1 MAQSSPK
8 AGKDPKAGRD
18 SKTGK
23 DSKPEWGSHADVEA
37 CDLLEALSRG
47 RPAAGQDPVK
57 RKQIIDGARRVFID
71 KGFEA
76 ASMNDITREA
86 GVSKGTIY
94 VYFANKEEL
103 FEALIEEERGSIFK
117 NMYDMLDRADD
128 LRQTLV
134 KFGKVLSLKITSAK
148 VVQAQRTVI
157 GASDRIPD
165 MGARFYERGP
175 KRGHD
180 KVVTFFNA
188 AIERGLL
195 RIDDVDLAAY
205 QFTELCLAG
214 LFRQCIF
221 AYRTKAPG
229 QDEIDRIV
237 SSGVDMFLNYY
248 GTEKLAEEERGQTI
262 ALQAEDQG

>member
-1 MAQSSPK
+1 MGETLPN
-8 AGKDPKAGRD
+8 AGKDK
-18 SKTGK
+18 
-23 DSKPEWGSHADVEA
+23 
-37 CDLLEALSRG
+37 CDLPDGLHRG

-57 RKQIIDGARRVFID
+57 RGQIIEGARRVFID

-103 FEALIEEERGSIFK
+103 FEALIEEERSTIFK
-117 NMYDMLDRADD
+117 NMYDVLDQIGD
-128 LRQTLV
+128 LRATLV
-134 KFGKVLSLKITSAK
+134 QFGTVLSAKITSAR
-148 VVQAQRTVI
+148 VIQAQRTVI
-157 GASDRIPD
+157 GASDRIPEL
-165 MGARFYERGP
+165 GTRFYERGP

-180 KVVTFFNA
+180 KVVDFLNV

-195 RIDDVDLAAY
+195 AIPDVDLAAY

-221 AYRTKAPG
+221 AYRTKAPSSA
-229 QDEIDRIV
+229 EVEHIV
-237 SSGVDMFLNYY
+237 GSGVDMFLKAY
-248 GTEKLAEEERGQTI
+248 GTGQLAADES
-262 ALQAEDQG
+262 AAKSA

>member
-1 MAQSSPK
+1 ML
-8 AGKDPKAGRD
+8 D
-18 SKTGK
+18 S
-23 DSKPEWGSHADVEA
+23 
-37 CDLLEALSRG
+37 LRRG

-57 RKQIIDGARRVFID
+57 RSQIIEGARRVFID

-103 FEALIEEERGSIFK
+103 FEALIEEERGTIFK

-148 VVQAQRTVI
+148 VIQAQRTVI

-180 KVVTFFNA
+180 KMVDFLNA

-195 RIDDVDLAAY
+195 KIDDVDLAAY

-214 LFRQCIF
+214 LFPPVHLRLPHQGAEPGRNRPHRQV
-221 AYRTKAPG
+221 RRRHVPEGLRHRKAC
-229 QDEIDRIV
+229 
-237 SSGVDMFLNYY
+237 
-248 GTEKLAEEERGQTI
+248 RGRKPPDDCAGGE
-262 ALQAEDQG
+262 ALTCFVQRL

>member
-1 MAQSSPK
+1 MAETTS
-8 AGKDPKAGRD
+8 G
-18 SKTGK
+18 
-23 DSKPEWGSHADVEA
+23 ADNESCA
-37 CDLLEALSRG
+37 DLLDTLRRG

-57 RKQIIDGARRVFID
+57 RSQIIEGARRVFIE

-103 FEALIEEERGSIFK
+103 FEALIEEERGTIFK
-117 NMYDMLDRADD
+117 NMYEVLDRADD
-128 LRQTLV
+128 LRQTMT
-134 KFGKVLSLKITSAK
+134 KFGKVLALKITSTK
-148 VVQAQRTVI
+148 VMQAQRTVI
-157 GASDRIPD
+157 GAADRMPEL
-165 MGARFYERGP
+165 GARFFERGP

-180 KVVTFFNA
+180 RMVTFLNA

-205 QFTELCLAG
+205 QFTDLCLAG

-221 AYRTKAPG
+221 AYRAKAPS
-229 QDEIDRIV
+229 QEEIDHIV
-237 SSGVDMFLNYY
+237 RSGVDIFLKAY
-248 GTEKLAEEERGQTI
+248 GTESLAAEESHQMI
-262 ALQAEDQG
+262 ALEAKA

>member
-1 MAQSSPK
+1 MADTVPGAEK
-8 AGKDPKAGRD
+8 
-18 SKTGK
+18 
-23 DSKPEWGSHADVEA
+23 EE
-37 CDLLEALSRG
+37 CDLLDSLRRG

-57 RKQIIDGARRVFID
+57 RGQIIDGARRVFIE

-103 FEALIEEERGSIFK
+103 FEALIEEERGTIFK
-117 NMYDMLDRADD
+117 NMYEVLDRTDD

-134 KFGKVLSLKITSAK
+134 EFGKVLSAKITSER
-148 VVQAQRTVI
+148 VILAQRTVI
-157 GASDRIPD
+157 GASERIPEL
-165 MGARFYERGP
+165 GARFYERGP

-180 KVVTFFNA
+180 KVTVFFKA

-195 RIDDVDLAAY
+195 DIADVELAAY

-221 AYRTKAPG
+221 AYRTDTPKP
-229 QDEIDRIV
+229 DEIEYIV
-237 SSGVDMFLNYY
+237 RSGVDLFLKAY
-248 GTEKLAEEERGQTI
+248 GTEKLA
-262 ALQAEDQG
+262 AAEATAGTA

>member
-1 MAQSSPK
+1 MVDTTA
-8 AGKDPKAGRD
+8 D
-18 SKTGK
+18 S
-23 DSKPEWGSHADVEA
+23 
-37 CDLLEALSRG
+37 DLLDLRKG

-57 RKQIIDGARRVFID
+57 RAQIIEGARRVFID

-103 FEALIEEERGSIFK
+103 FEALIEEERGTIFK

-134 KFGKVLSLKITSAK
+134 KFGKVLSMKITSAR
-148 VVQAQRTVI
+148 VIQAQRTVI

-180 KVVTFFNA
+180 KVMEFLNA
-188 AIERGLL
+188 AIELWN
-195 RIDDVDLAAY
+195 DW
-205 QFTELCLAG
+205 
-214 LFRQCIF
+214 
-221 AYRTKAPG
+221 
-229 QDEIDRIV
+229 
-237 SSGVDMFLNYY
+237 
-248 GTEKLAEEERGQTI
+248 
-262 ALQAEDQG
+262 

>member
-1 MAQSSPK
+1 MAETTP
-8 AGKDPKAGRD
+8 
-18 SKTGK
+18 
-23 DSKPEWGSHADVEA
+23 DVETDK
-37 CDLLEALSRG
+37 CNDLLDSLRRG

-57 RKQIIDGARRVFID
+57 RSQIIDGARRVFIE

-103 FEALIEEERGSIFK
+103 FEALIEEERGTIFK

-134 KFGKVLSLKITSAK
+134 KFGKVLSMKITSAR
-148 VVQAQRTVI
+148 VIQAQRTVI

-180 KVVTFFNA
+180 KVMEFLNA
-188 AIERGLL
+188 AIERGMLK
-195 RIDDVDLAAY
+195 IDDVDLAAY

-221 AYRTKAPG
+221 AYRTKAPS
-229 QDEIDRIV
+229 QEEIDHIV
-237 SSGVDMFLNYY
+237 RSGVDIFLKAY
-248 GTEKLAEEERGQTI
+248 GTERLFEEERHQMI
-262 ALQAEDQG
+262 ALEAKA